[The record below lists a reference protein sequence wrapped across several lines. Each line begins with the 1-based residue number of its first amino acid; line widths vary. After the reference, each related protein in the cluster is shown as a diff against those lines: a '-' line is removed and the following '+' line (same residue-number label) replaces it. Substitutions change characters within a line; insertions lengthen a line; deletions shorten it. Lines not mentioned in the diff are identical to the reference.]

1 MLLFFN
7 DSATNQ
13 IDTYLHTLSLHYAL
27 PIFPRAHPCWINID
41 QRQLH
46 VKIEVI
52 RVLFD
57 GYQMETRLKN
67 MFLSAYT
74 YNTKSI
80 VLQVASSAPLGLPR
94 DRKSTRLNSS
104 H

>member
-1 MLLFFN
+1 MAIQGLDLDHGVPLF
-7 DSATNQ
+7 
-13 IDTYLHTLSLHYAL
+13 
-27 PIFPRAHPCWINID
+27 PCVPRAHPCWINID

-57 GYQMETRLKN
+57 GYQMETRWKN

-74 YNTKSI
+74 SNTKSI
-80 VLQVASSAPLGLPR
+80 VLQVASSAPRGLPR
-94 DRKSTRLNSS
+94 RAYIHLSTTPDRTRVV
-104 H
+104 